1 MLNFADSAREDVTAV
16 GVAVRK
22 TQAAESLSV
31 ALVEPGVQG
40 EELTGA
46 MK

>member
-1 MLNFADSAREDVTAV
+1 MWNFADSAREDVTAV
-16 GVAVRK
+16 GAAVRK
-22 TQAAESLSV
+22 THAAESLCV
-31 ALVEPGVQG
+31 ALEEPGVQG